1 MKRRSALLIIREMQ
15 IKTTMRYHLT
25 QVRISSVQ
33 FNLSVMSNSLQP
45 HGLQHASS
53 SRSSSFPK
61 VCLNSSLL
69 CQWFHPVFSS
79 SDALFS
85 FCPQSFPGSGT
96 FPISW
101 LFTSDD
107 QNTGASASASVIPM
121 SIQGWYPLGWT
132 GLISLLS
139 KRLSG
144 VFFSTTYFAFC
155 INYFAF
161 CFLYCPAFTT
171 IRDHW
176 EDHSLYYMD
185 LCRQSNVSAF
195 QHTPGLS

>member
-1 MKRRSALLIIREMQ
+1 MRRRSALIIIREMQ
-15 IKTTMRYHLT
+15 IKATMKYHLT

-33 FNLSVMSNSLQP
+33 FSLSVTSNSLQP
-45 HGLQHASS
+45 HGLQHASPPC
-53 SRSSSFPK
+53 SSSFPK
-61 VCLNSSLL
+61 VCPNSCLL
-69 CQWFHPVFSS
+69 YQWCHPAISS
-79 SDALFS
+79 SDALFP

-139 KRLSG
+139 KWLSG
-144 VFFSTTYFAFC
+144 VFPSTTVWRHQL
-155 INYFAF
+155 F
-161 CFLYCPAFTT
+161 CFLLSLLSRFHNHS
-171 IRDHW
+171 DHW